1 MLPPRLNVIQQSREM
16 ISNFRG
22 YNHNPVIGDNEF
34 SDTINTSARLYPC
47 LTNREKRYKLF
58 ESSNIVALG
67 AQSDLYWVRMNG
79 SAPVFCFYKNGAI
92 VEYDIATQEGLAGEE
107 TRTCVNM
114 GAYVCVFPDKWYIN
128 LNDPTDRGRMYAEEE
143 FPLTSGANLT
153 LIIEDSGVYNTV
165 NPTESAT
172 APSKPAD
179 GAYWLDTSDT
189 YKTLY
194 QWSASQKQ
202 WATRKAYIKIPLDA
216 NSNGKTV
223 KDYFAVDDWVTIS
236 GFSEARSWLNNTFRV
251 ERVTA
256 SYIAIDANRNIK
268 PSYTAG
274 NPVNVSLERKIKDM
288 DFVVCMNNRLWGC
301 SSRNHEIYAC
311 KQGDF
316 KNWDS
321 YAGVAI
327 DSYAVTDASSGQ
339 YTGACVY
346 NSSVFFF
353 KQDKIIRISGTL
365 PSNFTTTVIDTDGI
379 PYGSGS
385 PVVIDD
391 LMYYPTRNGI
401 MVYNGAQPTNCSD
414 ALALQGNFSA
424 ANLYSSGRYLYLNL
438 RGRDMLW
445 TLFCYD
451 TIRDIWHKHD
461 NLHITSGVEFL
472 GTLAYV
478 SDDLAKVKAISY
490 PYDYPRLPDDIEQS
504 DYAETRFNWSVT
516 TGDIGLDYPDNKYC
530 SRLDIRF
537 SGGAGSTI
545 EIYAQYGTERNV
557 WQSVWSTISAFSNTK
572 TVTVPILP
580 HRCDT
585 MRLKFVCHGDIT
597 IYSITKTMEN
607 AEI

>member
-22 YNHNPVIGDNEF
+22 YNHSPVIGDNEF

-114 GAYVCVFPDKWYIN
+114 GAYVCVFPDKWDIN

-216 NSNGKTV
+216 NSNGKTA

-236 GFSEARSWLNNTFRV
+236 A
-251 ERVTA
+251 
-256 SYIAIDANRNIK
+256 
-268 PSYTAG
+268 
-274 NPVNVSLERKIKDM
+274 
-288 DFVVCMNNRLWGC
+288 
-301 SSRNHEIYAC
+301 
-311 KQGDF
+311 
-316 KNWDS
+316 
-321 YAGVAI
+321 
-327 DSYAVTDASSGQ
+327 
-339 YTGACVY
+339 
-346 NSSVFFF
+346 
-353 KQDKIIRISGTL
+353 
-365 PSNFTTTVIDTDGI
+365 
-379 PYGSGS
+379 
-385 PVVIDD
+385 
-391 LMYYPTRNGI
+391 
-401 MVYNGAQPTNCSD
+401 
-414 ALALQGNFSA
+414 FSA
-424 ANLYSSGRYLYLNL
+424 AR
-438 RGRDMLW
+438 
-445 TLFCYD
+445 
-451 TIRDIWHKHD
+451 
-461 NLHITSGVEFL
+461 
-472 GTLAYV
+472 
-478 SDDLAKVKAISY
+478 
-490 PYDYPRLPDDIEQS
+490 
-504 DYAETRFNWSVT
+504 
-516 TGDIGLDYPDNKYC
+516 
-530 SRLDIRF
+530 
-537 SGGAGSTI
+537 
-545 EIYAQYGTERNV
+545 
-557 WQSVWSTISAFSNTK
+557 
-572 TVTVPILP
+572 
-580 HRCDT
+580 
-585 MRLKFVCHGDIT
+585 
-597 IYSITKTMEN
+597 
-607 AEI
+607 